1 MIIRLT
7 VAFLWHVWGGF
18 RHTFSDQLLV
28 MVCTDATGVEWRP
41 EGATPV
47 ADEAVPPFKPP
58 LPVFKTKLGK
68 FPKSNLIVVVDS
80 IGIYIRATDQSPSV
94 LLTLGRHTLH
104 ATLGNEATTPRT
116 EVRPTK

>member
-1 MIIRLT
+1 
-7 VAFLWHVWGGF
+7 
-18 RHTFSDQLLV
+18 
-28 MVCTDATGVEWRP
+28 MVCTGATGVEWRP

-80 IGIYIRATDQSPSV
+80 IGIYIRAAT
-94 LLTLGRHTLH
+94 LTLGRHTLH

>member
-1 MIIRLT
+1 M
-7 VAFLWHVWGGF
+7 
-18 RHTFSDQLLV
+18 
-28 MVCTDATGVEWRP
+28 EWRP

-80 IGIYIRATDQSPSV
+80 IGIYIRAT